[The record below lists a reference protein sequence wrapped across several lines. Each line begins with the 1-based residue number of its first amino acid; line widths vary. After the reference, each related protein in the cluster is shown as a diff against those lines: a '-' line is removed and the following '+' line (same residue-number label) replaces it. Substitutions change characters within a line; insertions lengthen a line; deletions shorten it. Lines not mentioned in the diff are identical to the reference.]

1 MKNKKLKLL
10 LVSLAG
16 LTMVLGACSP
26 VKKDPTDKGDNTQ
39 TGDET
44 NKISY
49 TLSLGDNF
57 SFNGKK
63 GSITLEGHVGDI
75 LPLVDEITFDETT
88 YELLGWYKGDKL
100 VTAVEADGDTYVLK
114 FNVKQ
119 VGPVTPTTIS
129 YVLDLGE
136 NFKLGEETGRVTK
149 EGKVGDSL
157 PTNVVSLNE
166 EIEFDGWYLGD
177 TKVGTVQKAGDVYV
191 AKGKAVGNPVNPDPV
206 EIKYSVLIGNESY
219 KFTEID
225 ADQEGMVK
233 QFEAAIPAVT
243 EGQKVQ
249 FIYDGNVIE
258 SEIGPDQGDN
268 NIIVGTDGFYVH
280 NSAENAH
287 LYFKVWEQGYSF
299 YLTGF
304 VKGEDPVGDVY
315 KLYLGEEEFAF
326 TEIDADQEGMLKQ
339 FKVELA
345 EVHAGDVV
353 AFIKNG
359 ERISGGIGPDA
370 GDNNIVSTENGFFV
384 HNDAKDATIYFKVW
398 EDGGFSFWVTGYE
411 KGEDPVEIAYKLYFA
426 QEEIAFTEMAADQEG
441 MVKQYKAELAEVH
454 AGDMIA
460 FLRDGERITSGIGPD
475 SGENNVDSTENGFFI
490 HNDAKDVTVYL
501 KVWKDGG
508 LSFWVT
514 GYVKGEDPVPV
525 EDVYKLY
532 FGEEELA
539 LTEMDV
545 DAEQENMVKQFKV
558 ELAEVHAGDMIAF
571 IKNGE
576 RITSGIGPD
585 TGDNN
590 VDSSE
595 NGFFVHNDAKE
606 VTVYLKVWKD
616 GGLSFWVTGYV
627 KGEDPIPVED
637 VYKLYFGQESLA
649 LTEIDADQEG
659 MVKQFKVELAEVH
672 AGDMIAFIKNDERI
686 TTGIGPDAGD
696 NNVDSTENGFFIHN
710 DAKDVTVYLKVWE
723 NGGLSFWVTGY
734 VKGEDPV
741 PVEDVYKLYF
751 GQEELALTEIDV
763 DAEQENM
770 VKQFKVELAEVHA
783 GDMIAFI
790 KNEERITTGIGPDS
804 GENNV
809 DSTENG
815 FFIHNDAKEVTVY
828 LKVWKDGG
836 LSFWVTGYVKGE
848 DPVVTHEYFVTGVIK
863 GVSNWYGENFDRS
876 LKLTIDESEES
887 NNVAY
892 IEHVELETGDKLKVI
907 DVPSQGEVKWHGVA
921 SGGDNDGNYVC
932 SKTSEYTIYLGK
944 DGNIY
949 VVDEKPNDPEPVVTH
964 EYYVTGEIKGVNN
977 WYGDNFDRSLKLTLD
992 ESEESN
998 NVAYIEHVELE
1009 KDDKLKVIDIPS
1021 QGEVKWHGVESGG
1034 DQDGNYVCPR
1044 TSEYSIYLGKNGY
1057 IYVVD
1062 EKPNDPDPVEEV
1074 EYYIT
1079 GKIGEK
1085 TNWYNA
1091 QNPDLFEKTHKLVN
1105 PDEGDDNNI
1114 AVYKHLEL
1122 NINDE
1127 IKVIELGGEQ
1137 EVWHGIKD
1145 AKEGESDNFVCT
1157 AAGLYTVYL
1166 SKDSFIYVVKEG
1178 SEDPTPDPEP
1188 VEETYS
1194 VKIGEESYAL
1204 TSVELKEGETF
1215 KAQYVVKLNV
1225 EKDQELVFYKGE
1237 AALTNIGADVDEANN
1252 VEGNAETGIKVRA
1265 TAENVNLYLKVWE
1278 NGYSVWLEGYQAGE
1292 DPTPDPEP
1300 VTFKVK
1306 ISIDVAEFQA
1316 WDPAGTGFSIYAW
1329 GAQDYKPLGSWDE
1342 CKGNL
1347 KGEDGKLSLE
1357 FEATSEI
1364 TNVIFYFTQGN
1375 ETKQTVDIAC
1385 SIKEA
1390 GNYKLVYKDNATAS
1404 AWVQDGGV
1412 YKISNME
1419 LVKE

>member
-75 LPLVDEITFDETT
+75 LPLIDEITFDETT

-166 EIEFDGWYLGD
+166 EIEFDGWYLGE

-219 KFTEID
+219 KFSEID
-225 ADQEGMVK
+225 ADQDGMLK
-233 QFEAAIPAVT
+233 QFEAVIPAVT

-280 NSAENAH
+280 NNAENAH

-315 KLYLGEEEFAF
+315 KLYLGEEEYAL
-326 TEIDADQEGMLKQ
+326 TEIDADQEGMVKQ

-426 QEEIAFTEMAADQEG
+426 QEEIAFTEMTADQEG
-441 MVKQYKAELAEVH
+441 MVKQYKAELAAVH

-475 SGENNVDSTENGFFI
+475 AGENNVDSTENGFFI

-501 KVWKDGG
+501 KVWEDGG

-514 GYVKGEDPVPV
+514 GYVKGEDPIPI

-532 FGEEELA
+532 FGQEELA
-539 LTEMDV
+539 LTEIDV

-576 RITSGIGPD
+576 RIT
-585 TGDNN
+585 
-590 VDSSE
+590 
-595 NGFFVHNDAKE
+595 
-606 VTVYLKVWKD
+606 
-616 GGLSFWVTGYV
+616 
-627 KGEDPIPVED
+627 
-637 VYKLYFGQESLA
+637 
-649 LTEIDADQEG
+649 
-659 MVKQFKVELAEVH
+659 
-672 AGDMIAFIKNDERI
+672 
-686 TTGIGPDAGD
+686 TGIGPDAGD

-710 DAKDVTVYLKVWE
+710 DAKEVTVYFKVWKD
-723 NGGLSFWVTGY
+723 GGLSFWVTGY

-741 PVEDVYKLYF
+741 PIEDVYELYF
-751 GQEELALTEIDV
+751 GQESLALTEIDA
-763 DAEQENM
+763 DQEGM

-815 FFIHNDAKEVTVY
+815 FFIHNDAKDVTVY
-828 LKVWKDGG
+828 LKVWENGG

-964 EYYVTGEIKGVNN
+964 EYFVTGVIKGVSN
-977 WYGDNFDRSLKLTLD
+977 WYGDNFDRSLKLTID

-1044 TSEYSIYLGKNGY
+1044 TSEYTIYLGKNGY

-1062 EKPNDPDPVEEV
+1062 EKPNDPDPVAEV

-1122 NINDE
+1122 NLNDE

-1237 AALTNIGADVDEANN
+1237 AALTNIGADADEANN
-1252 VEGNAETGIKVRA
+1252 VIGNAETGIKVRA

-1278 NGYSVWLEGYQAGE
+1278 DGYSVWLEGYQAGE

-1306 ISIDVAEFQA
+1306 ISIDVAEFQG
-1316 WDPAGTGFSIYAW
+1316 WNPAGTGFSIYAW

-1375 ETKQTVDIAC
+1375 ETKQTLDIAC

-1390 GNYKLVYKDNATAS
+1390 GNYKLVYKDNGTAS